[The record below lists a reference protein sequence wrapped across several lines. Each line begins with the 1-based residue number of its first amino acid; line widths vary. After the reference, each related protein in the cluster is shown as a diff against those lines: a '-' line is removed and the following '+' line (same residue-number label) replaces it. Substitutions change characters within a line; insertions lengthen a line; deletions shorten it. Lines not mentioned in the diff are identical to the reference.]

1 MSRQIIRTDND
12 LKIISKIFEFLAEGH
27 EIERSRT
34 FLESKDSSGRAFR
47 YVAMKDWPNE
57 SKGWG
62 NGKIEV
68 RRSEEAFRN
77 MVERMSDEGTPK
89 TSLYAYLEDNEAN
102 QEEQKEEGEEK
113 EEDSNQED

>member
-1 MSRQIIRTDND
+1 MSRQIIAKDND

-34 FLESKDSSGRAFR
+34 FLEINDASGRAFR

-57 SKGWG
+57 SKRWG
-62 NGKIEV
+62 NGKVEV
-68 RRSEEAFRN
+68 RRSDEAFRN
-77 MVERMSDEGTPK
+77 MLERMSDKGTPR
-89 TSLYAYLEDNEAN
+89 TSLYAYLEDDEDN
-102 QEEQKEEGEEK
+102 QDEEKEEGE